1 MDLKKLSM
9 KEMHENKDRE
19 RAINWSTPFL
29 RLPGLALDATFGLD
43 LVFHIF

>member
-29 RLPGLALDATFGLD
+29 RLPGLTLDATFGLD
-43 LVFHIF
+43 